1 MPLGRQKLFIYHK
14 LCNSLLNPI
23 YQTHILCY
31 RLISCSHLSFQPI
44 ILIVFGF
51 LSRKGVLTKYKT
63 WKTPTFKGEEVEESA
78 KKGWEIAMLIWD
90 GNGSKWKNFPSKIGE
105 Q

>member
-14 LCNSLLNPI
+14 LYNSLLYPI

-31 RLISCSHLSFQPI
+31 LLISCSHLSFQPI
-44 ILIVFGF
+44 ILIVFRF
-51 LSRKGVLTKYKT
+51 LNRKGALTKYKT

-78 KKGWEIAMLIWD
+78 KKEWEIAILIWN
-90 GNGSKWKNFPSKIGE
+90 GNGLKWKNFPSKIGE